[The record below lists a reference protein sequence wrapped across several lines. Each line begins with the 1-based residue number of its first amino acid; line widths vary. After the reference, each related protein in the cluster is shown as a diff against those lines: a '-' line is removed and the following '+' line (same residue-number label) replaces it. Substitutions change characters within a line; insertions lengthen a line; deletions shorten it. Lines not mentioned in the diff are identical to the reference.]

1 MTQQILKVEGMTC
14 GHCAETV
21 TKAVKGLAGVQS
33 VNVDLDK
40 KEVAVEF
47 DEGTTELEK
56 VSSVITGVG
65 FEVVSNPC
73 V

>member
-1 MTQQILKVEGMTC
+1 MAQEILKVEGMTC

-21 TKAVKGLAGVQS
+21 TKAVQGLAGIQS

-47 DEGTTELEK
+47 DETATPLEK
-56 VSSVITGVG
+56 VSSAITGVG
-65 FEVVSNPC
+65 FEVVS
-73 V
+73 

>member
-1 MTQQILKVEGMTC
+1 MTQKILKVEGMTC

-21 TKAVKGLAGVQS
+21 TKAVQGLAGIQS

-40 KEVAVEF
+40 KEVTVEF

-56 VSSVITGVG
+56 VSSVIMGVG
-65 FEVVSNPC
+65 FEVIS
-73 V
+73 

>member
-33 VNVDLDK
+33 VSVDLDK
-40 KEVAVEF
+40 KEVAVDFE
-47 DEGTTELEK
+47 EGTTELENI
-56 VSSVITGVG
+56 SSAISGVG
-65 FEVVSNPC
+65 FEVVG
-73 V
+73 